1 MGGWGKINNIKDDF
15 LPTTL
20 FSMEAFLFPFN
31 EHRGK
36 RLESWGGGPLLLLKR
51 SSQNQSDNCI

>member
-20 FSMEAFLFPFN
+20 FSMEAFFVPIQRTPREKIGILGWWTSAVSETFLTKPI
-31 EHRGK
+31 R
-36 RLESWGGGPLLLLKR
+36 
-51 SSQNQSDNCI
+51 